1 MAPARNSW
9 SGASAT
15 STIAKLEPV
24 GSYAVQIIF
33 SDGHNTGL
41 FTWPYLLKLGREREA
56 IWSAYLDKLQA
67 AGLRR

>member
-1 MAPARNSW
+1 VKI
-9 SGASAT
+9 T
-15 STIAKLEPV
+15 
-24 GSYAVQIIF
+24 F

-56 IWSAYLDKLQA
+56 IWAAYVEKLQV